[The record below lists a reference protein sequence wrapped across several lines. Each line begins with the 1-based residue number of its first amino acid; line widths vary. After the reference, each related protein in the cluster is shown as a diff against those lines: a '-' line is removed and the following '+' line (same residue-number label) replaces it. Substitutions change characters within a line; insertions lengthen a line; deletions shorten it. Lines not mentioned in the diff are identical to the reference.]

1 MRFGLKQKGKEGL
14 LLPLL
19 RWKRSVELSPLE
31 GEGRDRG
38 WGGQGGGMMGVRA
51 E

>member
-1 MRFGLKQKGKEGL
+1 MKQKGKEGL
-14 LLPLL
+14 LLLLLLLL

-38 WGGQGGGMMGVRA
+38 WRGRGEWMMGVR
-51 E
+51 EE